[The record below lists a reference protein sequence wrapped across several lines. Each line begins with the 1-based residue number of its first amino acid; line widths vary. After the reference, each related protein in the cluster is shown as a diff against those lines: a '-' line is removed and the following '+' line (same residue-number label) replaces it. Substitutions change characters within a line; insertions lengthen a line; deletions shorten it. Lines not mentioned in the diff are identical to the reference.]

1 MASLEVL
8 RERMDAIARGIHSA
22 VIREASALVLKAFA
36 HPARRDPRVF
46 FYLCLIKPFFLH
58 RTALH
63 DAFTLEHCFR
73 KA

>member
-1 MASLEVL
+1 
-8 RERMDAIARGIHSA
+8 MDAIARGIHSA

-36 HPARRDPRVF
+36 LPLLGFLLSLFNKTF
-46 FYLCLIKPFFLH
+46 FCSW
-58 RTALH
+58 TALH